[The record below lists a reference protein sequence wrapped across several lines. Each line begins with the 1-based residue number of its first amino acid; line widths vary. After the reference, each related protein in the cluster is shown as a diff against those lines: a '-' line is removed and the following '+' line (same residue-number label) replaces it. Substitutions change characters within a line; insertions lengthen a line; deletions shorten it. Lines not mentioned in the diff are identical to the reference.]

1 MQGFMQ
7 QERLLFVISSPR
19 SGSTLL
25 QRMLGSHSQIF
36 THPEPHMLTPLAYLG
51 YHDTVDK
58 AQFDHINASEA
69 IRECVSGLPNGEQ
82 DYLDALRAYTDS
94 MYGRML
100 ATSGKTMFLDKTPA
114 YALVSDFVAR
124 LYPKANYV
132 VLARHPLAVQSSFA
146 NTFFEG
152 DWHRAHEFNPVVE
165 RYVPAIARFI
175 RQNKA
180 EGGVP
185 MFLVRYEDLVQDPS
199 DWLRRIFEFLG
210 VPHEDAAVEYGKHKH
225 IKKSFGDPVTVNQ
238 HERPVTDSK
247 DKWAAE
253 VRDDPRKLELAHQI
267 VDSLDP
273 GDIAEW
279 GYTVEELFAPVA
291 AVNGNGKHAGTL
303 PALSTYRLK
312 RQLMLALKRDIH
324 ENQFGK
330 VVKKVR
336 YYCDVLLRD

>member
-1 MQGFMQ
+1 MQ

-58 AQFDHINASEA
+58 AQFDHINAAEA
-69 IRECVSGLPNGEQ
+69 IREFVSGLPRGEE
-82 DYLDALRAYTDS
+82 DYLDALRAYTDT

-100 ATSGKTMFLDKTPA
+100 ATSGKSMFLDKTPA
-114 YALVSDFVAR
+114 YALVSDFVAK
-124 LYPKANYV
+124 LYPKAKYV

-152 DWHRAHEFNPVVE
+152 DWQRAHDFNPVVE
-165 RYVPAIARFI
+165 RYVPAIAKFI
-175 RQNKA
+175 RAHQ
-180 EGGVP
+180 GGSGVP
-185 MFLVRYEDLVQDPS
+185 MFVVRYEDLVQDPA

-238 HERPVTDSK
+238 HDRPVTDSK

-253 VRDDPRKLELAHQI
+253 VRDDPAKLALAHRI
-267 VDSLDP
+267 IDSLDP
-273 GDIAEW
+273 ADIAAW

>member
-1 MQGFMQ
+1 MQ

-51 YHDTVDK
+51 FHDTVDK
-58 AQFDHINASEA
+58 APFDHINAAAA
-69 IRECVSGLPNGEQ
+69 IREFVSDLPRGEE
-82 DYLDALRAYTDS
+82 DYLDALRQYTDA

-100 ATSGKTMFLDKTPA
+100 ATSDKTMFLDKTPA
-114 YALVSDFVAR
+114 YALVSDFVAK
-124 LYPKANYV
+124 LYPRAKYI

-152 DWHRAHEFNPVVE
+152 DWQRAHDFNPVVE

-175 RQNKA
+175 RQNQA
-180 EGGVP
+180 GQGVP
-185 MFLVRYEDLVQDPS
+185 TFVVRYEDLVQDPA
-199 DWLRRIFEFLG
+199 DWLRRMFDFLG
-210 VPHEDAAVEYGKHKH
+210 VPHEEAAVEYGKHKH

-238 HERPVTDSK
+238 HDRPVTDSK
-247 DKWAAE
+247 EKWAAE
-253 VRDDPRKLELAHQI
+253 VRADPAKLELAHRI
-267 VDSLDP
+267 IDSLDP
-273 GDIAEW
+273 ADLAAW
-279 GYTVEELFAPVA
+279 GYTPEELFAPVA
-291 AVNGNGKHAGTL
+291 SAAGQANGSGTGSL

-330 VVKKVR
+330 MVKKVR

>member
-1 MQGFMQ
+1 MQGLMQ
-7 QERLLFVISSPR
+7 QDRLLFVISSPR

-58 AQFDHINASEA
+58 APFDHINASEA
-69 IRECVSGLPNGEQ
+69 IREFVSGLPRGEE
-82 DYLDALRAYTDS
+82 DYLEALRGYTDA

-100 ATSGKTMFLDKTPA
+100 ATSDKTMFLDKTPA

-124 LYPKANYV
+124 LYPQAKYV

-152 DWHRAHEFNPVVE
+152 DWQRAHDFNPVVE

-175 RQNKA
+175 RQNENGK
-180 EGGVP
+180 GVP
-185 MFLVRYEDLVQDPS
+185 MFLVRYEDLVQDPAG
-199 DWLRRIFEFLG
+199 WLRRIFEFLG

-238 HERPVTDSK
+238 HDRPVTDSK

-253 VRDDPRKLELAHQI
+253 VRDDPAKLELAHRI
-267 VDSLDP
+267 IDSLDP
-273 GDIAEW
+273 ADIAAW

-291 AVNGNGKHAGTL
+291 TINGNGKHAGTL